1 MQTLYHH
8 QLCPLSRQIRILLK
22 EFNIEFNLIR
32 EDYWQ
37 CRPEFL
43 LISPSSTTPV
53 LTLDSN
59 KCALIGNYPIIEYMN
74 ETYENFYF
82 MPLSP
87 IERGEVR
94 KYISWF
100 NDKFYREVSKILL
113 DEKMIRLL
121 MRTGEPRTAF
131 IRAAKANLTQHFR
144 FLNQALENNSYI
156 ISEKITCADIAAAA
170 HISVVDYFGE
180 VNWDSWTLIKQWYAV
195 IKSRPSFQPILQ
207 DRVPGFNPPKDYSNL
222 DF

>member
-1 MQTLYHH
+1 MHILYHH

-22 EFNIEFNLIR
+22 EFNIEFNLIK

-37 CRPEFL
+37 SRREFL
-43 LISPSSTTPV
+43 LINPSCTTPV
-53 LTLDSN
+53 LTLGSN
-59 KCALIGNYPIIEYMN
+59 ECTLIGNYSIIEYMH
-74 ETYENFYF
+74 ETYDNFYF
-82 MPLSP
+82 MPSSP
-87 IERGEVR
+87 IKRAEVR
-94 KYISWF
+94 KYLSWF

-131 IRAAKANLTQHFR
+131 IRAAKTNLTQHFR

-156 ISEKITCADIAAAA
+156 VSEKITCADIAAAA

-180 VNWDSWTLIKQWYAV
+180 INWDSWTLIKQWYSI
-195 IKSRPSFQPILQ
+195 IKSRPSFQPILH
-207 DRVPGFNPPKDYSNL
+207 DIVPRFNPPKDYANL